1 MAGPEFNAS
10 TFNGRLRLFP
20 LPNLVLFP
28 NVVQALR
35 IFEPRYVALME
46 EALADDRRFAMA
58 LLRPGWEPHYAGQ
71 PDIHATVCLGRINTY
86 HRNEDG
92 SYNLMLMG
100 EARVRI
106 LEELEEGL
114 PFRTA
119 RGAALRDAYRDPLQ
133 QGSAHLRETLIEVF
147 KQVAPK
153 KLGVTPAIRKMLRE
167 EVTLGAL
174 TDIIAYIAPL
184 DPADKQR
191 LLDDT
196 LVERRAS
203 QLIGLLRSQEGPANS
218 DSPQPFPP
226 PFSAN

>member
-1 MAGPEFNAS
+1 
-10 TFNGRLRLFP
+10 
-20 LPNLVLFP
+20 
-28 NVVQALR
+28 
-35 IFEPRYVALME
+35 
-46 EALADDRRFAMA
+46 
-58 LLRPGWEPHYAGQ
+58 
-71 PDIHATVCLGRINTY
+71 
-86 HRNEDG
+86 
-92 SYNLMLMG
+92 
-100 EARVRI
+100 VRI
-106 LEELEEGL
+106 LEELDEGL

-119 RGAALRDAYRDPLQ
+119 RGAVLRDAYRDPLQ